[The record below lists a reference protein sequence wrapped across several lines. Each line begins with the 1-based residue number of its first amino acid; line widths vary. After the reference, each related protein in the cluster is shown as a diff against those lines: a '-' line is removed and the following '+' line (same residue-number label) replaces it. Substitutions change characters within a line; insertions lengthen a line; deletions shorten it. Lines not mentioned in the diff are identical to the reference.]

1 MEKSNRLNFK
11 ARRIVAPI
19 VIALAV
25 TAIVVGIFWGEVQI
39 VLMKATNIC
48 LECIG
53 LG

>member
-1 MEKSNRLNFK
+1 MEKSNRINFK

-19 VIALAV
+19 IIALAV
-25 TAIVVGIFWGEVQI
+25 AAIVVGIFWGEVQI
-39 VLMKATNIC
+39 VLTKATNIC